1 MISPDQIEYKVLPV
15 TGPEEQK
22 PSLHSRVRRCV
33 GHDHTY
39 PERRPMM
46 KHLPLFVL
54 AATAML
60 ATPVLAQEAANTNME
75 IFMQKVKADK
85 KLLVA
90 NNMELSDA
98 EAKGFWLVY
107 DAYQKDLEQVN
118 LRLGSLIKE
127 YGDAYNKGPIPNDTA
142 KKLLNDYLA
151 VEEAELKLRRS
162 YAEKMG
168 KVLTATKVARYIQI
182 ESKVRA
188 VVRFGLAAAI
198 PLVY

>member
-1 MISPDQIEYKVLPV
+1 MKSLPI
-15 TGPEEQK
+15 
-22 PSLHSRVRRCV
+22 
-33 GHDHTY
+33 
-39 PERRPMM
+39 
-46 KHLPLFVL
+46 FVL

-98 EAKGFWLVY
+98 EAKAFWPVY

-118 LRLGSLIKE
+118 MRLGNVIKE
-127 YGDAYNKGPIPNDTA
+127 YGDAYNKGPVPNDTA
-142 KKLLNDYLA
+142 KKLLNDALA
-151 VEEAELKLRRS
+151 VEEAELKLKRS

-168 KVLTATKVARYIQI
+168 KVLPATKVARYIQI

-188 VVRFGLAAAI
+188 VVRFGLASAI